1 MRVFSTG
8 ARKGKTFDWEAG
20 DEVFSFVGGVLE
32 IPDNAPALVQYLRV
46 CLQVRTELEEMPKE
60 AREPVVETD
69 PLRMAI
75 VALDP
80 EDDDKWNQHGQPAID
95 ALTDFPNITRTQIEA
110 TAHDLT
116 RAEVRARK
124 AE

>member
-1 MRVFSTG
+1 MRVFATG
-8 ARKGKTFDWEAG
+8 PRKGKTFDWKAG
-20 DEVFSFVGGVLE
+20 DEVFSFVDGVLE
-32 IPDNAPALVQYLRV
+32 IPDNSASLVQYLKV

-75 VALDP
+75 VTLDP
-80 EDDDKWNQHGQPAID
+80 SDDEKWNQHGQPAID
-95 ALTDFPNITRTQIEA
+95 ALTDFPNITRKQIEA
-110 TAHDLT
+110 SAHDLT
-116 RAEVRARK
+116 RTEVRARK